1 MRTLTVDVVGL
12 ESAVGLCSALS
23 AFRPHLIEGENQI
36 RVKVDLSGGNADI
49 VAILN
54 AIERHVRS
62 RDDGPASLALD
73 GQAYMLEATSLAS

>member
-1 MRTLTVDVVGL
+1 MRTLTVDVVRL

-23 AFRPHLIEGENQI
+23 AFHPHLIKDENQI
-36 RVKVDLSGGNADI
+36 RVKVTGGNADI

-62 RDDGPASLALD
+62 RADGRASLALD
-73 GQAYMLEATSLAS
+73 GQAYILEATSLAS

>member
-1 MRTLTVDVVGL
+1 MRKLTVDVVGL

-23 AFRPHLIEGENQI
+23 AFHPHLIKDENQI
-36 RVKVDLSGGNADI
+36 RVKVTGGNADI

-62 RDDGPASLALD
+62 RADGRASLTLD
-73 GQAYMLEATSLAS
+73 GQAYILEATSLAS